1 MKTCRLLSLL
11 ACALVL
17 AGIARASDGAV
28 TITGDA
34 MCAKCELKLQD
45 TCQTVVKVKDGDKVV
60 TYYLAA
66 NQVAKAFHP
75 TICDGPAPVT
85 ATGTVATVDGKQ
97 VLTVSTIEVKK

>member
-1 MKTCRLLSLL
+1 
-11 ACALVL
+11 
-17 AGIARASDGAV
+17 
-28 TITGDA
+28 
-34 MCAKCELKLQD
+34 
-45 TCQTVVKVKDGDKVV
+45 VKDGDKVV